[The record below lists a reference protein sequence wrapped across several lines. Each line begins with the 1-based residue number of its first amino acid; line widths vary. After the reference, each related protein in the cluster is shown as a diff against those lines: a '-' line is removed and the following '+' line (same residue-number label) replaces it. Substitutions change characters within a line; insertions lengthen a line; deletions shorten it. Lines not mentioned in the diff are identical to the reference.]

1 MNAKVYST
9 EQKRELGKTYFFR
22 HGQDPDKRQQGLR
35 LLLEAVSERD
45 AEACFLVGRLLL
57 DGVLSHAEKN
67 STEAALELMCMSANS
82 GYVQARLFLNNY
94 CDTRYERVRGLRSFL
109 RHKKNNLVDFSGQP
123 IYISCRGIT
132 TPIDAVLT
140 QERGR
145 AVLNL
150 SLNVL
155 FVGEESLGDP
165 GRFCNAVLE
174 GIRMWQGD
182 YEVFNGQPLTVRI
195 QVTQKPRV
203 ADSLIIAPLTPFVEN
218 MALKM
223 CDASGNPHLRAEM
236 KAAMESKRSFAYT
249 GKWSTQSRKFICL
262 QSEDG
267 SFTDYEQIRHI
278 AKHEFGHALGLG
290 DLYAN
295 EGDALAGVAGG
306 EYPELD
312 CYRVTDRYYNLVMC
326 DHNGPISNNDIE
338 MVILA
343 FRENRMQL
351 YQPSRI
357 QGVVSAALGRG
368 N

>member
-150 SLNVL
+150 SLNV
-155 FVGEESLGDP
+155 GEESLSDP

-182 YEVFNGQPLTVRI
+182 YEVFNGQPLTVRV